1 MAPIRVLVVDDEE
14 ELVSALTERLELRGF
29 DARGATSGTEA
40 LETLAT
46 AMWDVVV
53 VDIRMP
59 GIDGLDLARRIRG
72 EHPDT
77 AVVLLTGRSS
87 VRDAEEGLALG
98 ASEYLVK
105 PVPIDRLAR
114 VLREASGR
122 ERDAGDE

>member
-1 MAPIRVLVVDDEE
+1 MAPVRVLVVDDEE

-40 LETLAT
+40 LEALAT

-98 ASEYLVK
+98 AAEYLVK

-114 VLREASGR
+114 VLRQASGR
-122 ERDAGDE
+122 QEEAGDE